1 MKIESLWTRWYG
13 MGKAEQD
20 FLEVLPAG
28 RPCGPAG
35 FEVILLEPDAARVAY
50 RYTDN
55 FRAAAWKV
63 GTICDVIDAVDAA
76 EARLNEV

>member
-1 MKIESLWTRWYG
+1 MEIEGLWTRWYG

-20 FLEVLPAG
+20 FLEVIPDG
-28 RPCGPAG
+28 RSFGPAG

-76 EARLNEV
+76 VARLNEV